1 MNTKFTNIKSVLA
14 FCGMLLV
21 LSNLKIYA
29 QDTTSLSLQNIIQI
43 VDSTYPEIIK
53 YDARINS
60 ILSRAEGARS
70 QMPPQFSF
78 GLSQFPYN
86 PAMLK
91 ERDSPE
97 NQAGITFGGEQMFTN
112 PFKLKAKQNYISSL
126 AEIEKSNVAWTR
138 NRLRL
143 ETKFFYYT
151 RFVAEKKVTVLQES
165 KALLNL
171 LINTA
176 EEKYKVNQAELST
189 IFKSRGRLSEIG
201 NMEYMYKFQITESNI
216 GLNTL
221 MSREVNTPFLID
233 TSLKVNPQNYVIADT
248 SFLNRSNIVAIDRTV
263 NSIRLNQK
271 YMASFRKPDFG
282 IGAEHMQ
289 MFGMPNR
296 YSLMGTVT
304 IPIAPWYSKM
314 YRSEVKAME
323 FEIKEMQLEK
333 ETMRLE
339 AKRMVNDRVAMLNS
353 EYQQLLNYENSILP
367 SYQKNFDAALIAYRQ
382 NTGNLFVVLDAWD
395 MLLMKRIEY
404 LEKYESL
411 LKLEASYQ
419 YEIESK

>member
-1 MNTKFTNIKSVLA
+1 MKKYCNKFISIVAILIVFLFLA
-14 FCGMLLV
+14 NSIC
-21 LSNLKIYA
+21 NA
-29 QDTTSLSLQNIIQI
+29 QDTIRMDLQEMIQI
-43 VDSTYPEIIK
+43 IDSTYPEVVK

-70 QMPPQFSF
+70 QMAPQFSF

-86 PAMLK
+86 TTLLK

-97 NQAGITFGGEQMFTN
+97 NQAGLTFGGEQMFTN
-112 PFKLKAKQNYISSL
+112 PSKLKTKQNYLLSL

-143 ETKFFYYT
+143 ETKLFYYT
-151 RFVAEKKVTVLQES
+151 RFVAEKKVTVLLES
-165 KALLNL
+165 KTLLNL

-201 NMEYMYKFQITESNI
+201 NMEYMYRFQITESNI
-216 GLNTL
+216 GMNTL
-221 MSREVNTPFLID
+221 MSRDVNIPFLID
-233 TSLKVNPQNYVIADT
+233 TSLKINPQNYVIADT
-248 SFLNRSNIVAIDRTV
+248 SFLNRSNIVSIDRTIT
-263 NSIRLNQK
+263 SIRLNQK
-271 YMASFRKPDFG
+271 YMRSFRKPDFG
-282 IGAEHMQ
+282 FGAEHMK
-289 MFGMPNR
+289 MFGMASR

-314 YRSEVKAME
+314 YKSEVKAME

-339 AKRMVNDRVAMLNS
+339 AKRMVNERVAMLNS
-353 EYQQLLNYENSILP
+353 EYQQLLNYEDNILP
-367 SYQKNFDAALIAYRQ
+367 SYQQNFDAALIAYRQ

-404 LEKYESL
+404 LDKYELL
-411 LKLEASYQ
+411 LKLEAFLQ
-419 YEIESK
+419 YEIEAK